1 MTVDEFRKAMAET
14 KYIPA
19 GSELHKAFHAFS
31 QEALK
36 LTAELNGRYHA
47 PEEVR
52 EIMLR
57 LTESEIDESF
67 GLFPP
72 FHTDCGKNTRIGK
85 RVFINAGC
93 QFQDQGGIEIGDDV
107 LIGPQTIIAT
117 LNHDP
122 NPEKRGGMIPKPVR
136 IYDKV
141 WLGARVTI
149 CPGVTIG
156 EGAIVG
162 AGAVVTKDVPPRTV
176 VAGVPAR
183 IFRTG

>member
-1 MTVDEFRKAMAET
+1 MRVEAFRKVMAET

-19 GSELHKAFHAFS
+19 GSELHLAFHAFS

-36 LTAELNGRYHA
+36 ITAKLNGQYHTPDEVRLMREELTA
-47 PEEVR
+47 
-52 EIMLR
+52 
-57 LTESEIDESF
+57 SEIDESF
-67 GLFPP
+67 GMFPP
-72 FHTDCGKNTRIGK
+72 FYTDCGKNIKLGK

-107 LIGPQTIIAT
+107 LIGPQTIVAT

-136 IYDKV
+136 ICDKV

-183 IFRTG
+183 ILHNV

>member
-1 MTVDEFRKAMAET
+1 MTVEEFRKVMVET
-14 KYIPA
+14 KYISA
-19 GSELHKAFHAFS
+19 GSELHLAFHAFS

-36 LTAELNGRYHA
+36 ITAKLNGQYHTPDEIRQIMAELTAN
-47 PEEVR
+47 
-52 EIMLR
+52 
-57 LTESEIDESF
+57 EIDESF
-67 GLFPP
+67 GMFPP
-72 FHTDCGKNTRIGK
+72 FYTDCGKNIKIGK

-122 NPEKRGGMIPKPVR
+122 NPEKRGGMIPKPVK
-136 IYDKV
+136 IGDKV

-156 EGAIVG
+156 DGAIVA

-176 VAGVPAR
+176 VAGVPAK
-183 IFRTG
+183 IIKTI

>member
-1 MTVDEFRKAMAET
+1 MRVEEFRRAVAET

-19 GSELHKAFHAFS
+19 GSELHLALHAFS

-36 LTAELNGRYHA
+36 ITAKLNGQYHEPDEVRQMMAELTAN
-47 PEEVR
+47 
-52 EIMLR
+52 
-57 LTESEIDESF
+57 EIDESF
-67 GLFPP
+67 GIFPP
-72 FHTDCGKNTRIGK
+72 FYTDCGKNIKIGK

-122 NPEKRGGMIPKPVR
+122 TPEKRGSMIPKPVR
-136 IYDKV
+136 ICDKV

-162 AGAVVTKDVPPRTV
+162 AGAVVTKDVLPRTV

-183 IFRTG
+183 ILHNV

>member
-1 MTVDEFRKAMAET
+1 MKITAKLNGQYHEPDEIRQMMAE
-14 KYIPA
+14 
-19 GSELHKAFHAFS
+19 
-31 QEALK
+31 
-36 LTAELNGRYHA
+36 LTA
-47 PEEVR
+47 
-52 EIMLR
+52 
-57 LTESEIDESF
+57 SEIDESF
-67 GLFPP
+67 GMFPP
-72 FHTDCGKNTRIGK
+72 FYTDCGKNIKIGK

-136 IYDKV
+136 ICDKV
-141 WLGARVTI
+141 WLGARGTI

-162 AGAVVTKDVPPRTV
+162 AGAVVTKNVPARTV
-176 VAGVPAR
+176 VAGVPAKV
-183 IFRTG
+183 IKEL

>member
-1 MTVDEFRKAMAET
+1 MAGT

-19 GSELHKAFHAFS
+19 GSELHLAFHAFS

-36 LTAELNGRYHA
+36 ITAKLNGQYHTPDEIRQIMAELTAN
-47 PEEVR
+47 
-52 EIMLR
+52 
-57 LTESEIDESF
+57 EIDESF
-67 GLFPP
+67 GMFPP
-72 FHTDCGKNTRIGK
+72 FYTDCGKNIKIGK

-122 NPEKRGGMIPKPVR
+122 NPEKRGGMIPKPVK
-136 IYDKV
+136 IGDKV
-141 WLGARVTI
+141 WFGARVTI

-176 VAGVPAR
+176 VAGAPAR
-183 IFRTG
+183 VIKKI

>member
-1 MTVDEFRKAMAET
+1 MAET

-19 GSELHKAFHAFS
+19 GSELHLAFHAFS

-36 LTAELNGRYHA
+36 ITAKLNGQYHTPDEIRQIMAELTAN
-47 PEEVR
+47 
-52 EIMLR
+52 
-57 LTESEIDESF
+57 EIDESF
-67 GLFPP
+67 GMFPP
-72 FHTDCGKNTRIGK
+72 FYTDCGKNIKIGK

-136 IYDKV
+136 ICDKV

-156 EGAIVG
+156 ESAIVG

-183 IFRTG
+183 IFRTV

>member
-1 MTVDEFRKAMAET
+1 MRVEEFRKAMAGT

-19 GSELHKAFHAFS
+19 GSELHRAFHAFS

-36 LTAELNGRYHA
+36 ITAKLNGQYHTPDEVRQMMAELTA
-47 PEEVR
+47 
-52 EIMLR
+52 
-57 LTESEIDESF
+57 SEIDESF
-67 GLFPP
+67 GMFPP
-72 FHTDCGKNTRIGK
+72 FYTDCGKNIKIGK

-117 LNHDP
+117 LNHDQ
-122 NPEKRGGMIPKPVR
+122 NPEKRGDMIPKTVK
-136 IYDKV
+136 IGNKV

-162 AGAVVTKDVPPRTV
+162 AGAVVTKDVPSRTV
-176 VAGVPAR
+176 IAGVPAKV
-183 IFRTG
+183 IKKL

>member
-1 MTVDEFRKAMAET
+1 MTVEEFRKTMAET

-19 GSELHKAFHAFS
+19 GSELHFAFHAFS

-36 LTAELNGRYHA
+36 ITAKLNGQYHTPDEVRQMMAELTA
-47 PEEVR
+47 
-52 EIMLR
+52 
-57 LTESEIDESF
+57 SEIDESF
-67 GLFPP
+67 GMFPP
-72 FHTDCGKNTRIGK
+72 FYTDCGKNIKLGK
-85 RVFINAGC
+85 RMFINAGC

-122 NPEKRGGMIPKPVR
+122 NPEKRGGMIPNPVR
-136 IYDKV
+136 ICDKV

-183 IFRTG
+183 IFRTV

>member
-1 MTVDEFRKAMAET
+1 MRVEAFRKVMAET

-19 GSELHKAFHAFS
+19 GSELHLAFHAFS

-36 LTAELNGRYHA
+36 ITAKLNGQYHTPDEVRQMMAELTA
-47 PEEVR
+47 
-52 EIMLR
+52 
-57 LTESEIDESF
+57 SEIDESF
-67 GLFPP
+67 GMFPP
-72 FHTDCGKNTRIGK
+72 FYTDCGKNIKIGK

-122 NPEKRGGMIPKPVR
+122 DPEKRGGMFAKSVKIGN
-136 IYDKV
+136 KV

-162 AGAVVTKDVPPRTV
+162 AGAVVAKDVPPRTV
-176 VAGVPAR
+176 VAGVPAKV
-183 IFRTG
+183 IKMI

>member
-1 MTVDEFRKAMAET
+1 MTVDEFRKVMAET

-52 EIMLR
+52 ELMSR
-57 LTESEIDESF
+57 LTASEIDESF

-122 NPEKRGGMIPKPVR
+122 DPEKRGGMFAKSVKIGN
-136 IYDKV
+136 KV

-162 AGAVVTKDVPPRTV
+162 AGAVVTKNVPARTV
-176 VAGVPAR
+176 VAGVPAKV
-183 IFRTG
+183 IKEL